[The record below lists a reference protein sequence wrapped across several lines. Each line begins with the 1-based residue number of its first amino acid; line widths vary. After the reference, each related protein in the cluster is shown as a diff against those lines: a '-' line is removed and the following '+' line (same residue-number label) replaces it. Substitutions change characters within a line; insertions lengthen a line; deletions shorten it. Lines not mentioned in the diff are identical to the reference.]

1 VGFRRRYASLKK
13 ILAEKYPEMEEKS
26 LYSAIL
32 CGEIF
37 VDGERL
43 LSPKCEVGRGVEIL
57 WKKKKYVG
65 RGGYK
70 LEGALADF
78 RLSPRKLV
86 CVDAGASTGG
96 FTDCLLRYGAS
107 TVHAV
112 DVGYN
117 LLVWKLRCDER
128 VIVHERCNVM
138 KCSRRD
144 LIPPPLFAV
153 ADLSFRSLR
162 GAASKLLSLVDGGTL
177 LALVKPQYESPEE
190 DGFKGVVRT
199 QETLVSIIYSL
210 KSDLED
216 EGVFILDMTISRLLG
231 RRGNVE
237 FFFSLGT
244 KGAMSGVD
252 AKIQDMLNRVS
263 LSLRKTNRPG

>member
-1 VGFRRRYASLKK
+1 VKSLRRYASLKNL
-13 ILAEKYPEMEEKS
+13 LAEKYPEIEKEE

-32 CGEIF
+32 CGEIL

-43 LSPKCEVGRGVEIL
+43 LNPKQEVKRGVEIL

-70 LEGALADF
+70 LEGALEDF
-78 RLSPRKLV
+78 GLSPRKLV

-117 LLVWKLRCDER
+117 LLDWKLRCDRR
-128 VIVHERCNVM
+128 VIVHERSNVM
-138 KCSRRD
+138 QLSRRD
-144 LIPPPLFAV
+144 LIPPPRFAV
-153 ADLSFRSLR
+153 ADLSFRSIR
-162 GAASKLLSLVDGGTL
+162 GAASKILCLVDEGAL
-177 LALVKPQYESPEE
+177 LALVKPQYEKPDE
-190 DGFKGVVRT
+190 DGFSGIVRT
-199 QETLVSIIYSL
+199 QRALASVVYSL
-210 KSDLED
+210 QSDLKD
-216 EGVFILDMTISRLLG
+216 EGVFILDITISRLLG

-237 FFFSLGT
+237 FFFLLGAT
-244 KGAMSGVD
+244 AAERAVD
-252 AKIQDMLNRVS
+252 ARIEDVLNRIN
-263 LSLRKTNRPG
+263 LSQRAE